1 MGQALASVANLCDL
15 DLITVAGSVALGY
28 GAPFFQAAN
37 ETLHDNAKQTYALN
51 TRVVPAGLGAIAPLI
66 GCAAVAWR
74 GLGEELLASNG
85 GN

>member
-1 MGQALASVANLCDL
+1 VGQALASVANLCDL
-15 DLITVAGSVALGY
+15 DLITVAGSVGLGY

-37 ETLHDNAKQTYALN
+37 QALREYAKQAYAQN
-51 TRVVPAGLGAIAPLI
+51 TQVVPAGLGARAPLI

-74 GLGEELLASNG
+74 GLGEELLATNG